1 MAAQEDRLKAMKF
14 ERPEHIPC
22 SVGLL
27 PATWMKYR
35 GELDAL
41 VRRHPIIFGAEQP
54 ERRDYDAVGDDKY
67 RRGDHVDAWGC
78 VWSNIRTGMAA
89 MVTGHPV
96 PTREAVRRLEP
107 PDE

>member
-14 ERPEHIPC
+14 EHPEYIPC

-54 ERRDYDAVGDDKY
+54 ERRDYDAVGDRKS
-67 RRGDHVDAWGC
+67 V
-78 VWSNIRTGMAA
+78 V
-89 MVTGHPV
+89 
-96 PTREAVRRLEP
+96 
-107 PDE
+107 